1 MKMKY
6 GEFSIMMAKIEGIL
20 KEYSLA
26 INGVTAQLDNSD
38 DNEIAINI
46 SIGLAPVEIG
56 IADTEELKNILK
68 EN

>member
-1 MKMKY
+1 MKY

-26 INGVTAQLDNSD
+26 INSVTAQLNNSG

-46 SIGLAPVEIG
+46 SIGLAPTEIG
-56 IADTEELKNILK
+56 VADTEELENTLK
-68 EN
+68 EY